1 MYCGEIITMNDTYK
15 LSRVFSVLYSSDAY
29 LVMLVLRIA
38 NTISKWLTDIY
49 LFISILIELIMQY
62 DSRQGPR
69 YIKSFLKFR

>member
-38 NTISKWLTDIY
+38 TQAGDA
-49 LFISILIELIMQY
+49 
-62 DSRQGPR
+62 DD
-69 YIKSFLKFR
+69 